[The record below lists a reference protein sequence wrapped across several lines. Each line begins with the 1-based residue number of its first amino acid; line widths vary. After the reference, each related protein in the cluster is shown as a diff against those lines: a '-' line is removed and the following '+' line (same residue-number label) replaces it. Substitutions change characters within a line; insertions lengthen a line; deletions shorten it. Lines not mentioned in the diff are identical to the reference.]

1 MHECIRAT
9 PRWGGETV
17 LQVGLHACLSAA
29 FVRCSQ
35 QQPTTMAAAERIRT
49 RAPAPSH
56 VHANILNIHAVCVCV
71 CCALVHTL
79 WARGRLGR
87 PAGALL
93 SGRQRTHR
101 TGCSRHSHPRGH
113 RRSGTMTPLAGGLAA
128 VFHRVP
134 TYIVCVFS
142 RTCVVCS
149 FAHTCAV
156 YRQTPST
163 RRGRSRQK
171 HPHIS
176 RLCCCCIA
184 GVFKQI

>member
-71 CCALVHTL
+71 LRTRAHALGSRAVGPPGRSFIVWQTTHAPNRLQQTLTPPWTSAFGNNDTAGWRAGCGIPSCPNIYSMCVLSNVCCL
-79 WARGRLGR
+79 
-87 PAGALL
+87 
-93 SGRQRTHR
+93 
-101 TGCSRHSHPRGH
+101 
-113 RRSGTMTPLAGGLAA
+113 
-128 VFHRVP
+128 F
-134 TYIVCVFS
+134 
-142 RTCVVCS
+142 VCS
-149 FAHTCAV
+149 HVCRLQTNALNQEGPEPSKTPTHTHQSLLLLLYSWCV
-156 YRQTPST
+156 
-163 RRGRSRQK
+163 
-171 HPHIS
+171 
-176 RLCCCCIA
+176 
-184 GVFKQI
+184 